1 MVSRTFE
8 DIIIRQAITGESA
21 EITALLSDAFE
32 PYKTYYTEQAYTA
45 TVSSPQVIEDR
56 IGTPESEVLVALYK
70 CKIVGTVSILILEG
84 EELYLSSMAVAPL
97 FQGTGIG
104 RCLVREIERVAK
116 ENHASII
123 SLECF
128 KPLTKAVAFYEHCGF
143 KKTGRTRGYH
153 GITVFEM
160 TKKIRF

>member
-1 MVSRTFE
+1 MVSSTFE

-21 EITALLSDAFE
+21 EITALLSDAFD
-32 PYKTYYTEQAYTA
+32 PYKIYYTEQAYTA

-56 IGTPESEVLVALYK
+56 IDIPESEVLVALYR
-70 CKIVGTVSILILEG
+70 CKIIGTVSILITEG
-84 EELYLSSMAVAPL
+84 EELHLSGMAVAPL
-97 FQGTGIG
+97 FQRMGIG
-104 RCLVREIERVAK
+104 RCLVKDVERVAK
-116 ENHASII
+116 ENHARII

-128 KPLTKAVAFYEHCGF
+128 KPLTTAVAFYEYCGF
-143 KKTGRTRGYH
+143 KKTGRTRRYH